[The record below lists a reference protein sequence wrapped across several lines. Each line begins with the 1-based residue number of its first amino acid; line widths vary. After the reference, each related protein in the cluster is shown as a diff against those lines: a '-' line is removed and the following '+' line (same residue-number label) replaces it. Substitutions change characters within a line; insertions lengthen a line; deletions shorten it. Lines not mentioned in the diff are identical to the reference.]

1 MGGVG
6 AQALRAMSTRW
17 VLHVDLDQFQA
28 AVEVR
33 RNPDLAGL
41 PVIVGGNGDPS
52 EPRKVV
58 TCASYPAREFG
69 VHAGMPLR
77 TAARKCPDAT
87 FLPLD
92 TDAYDEASEEVMG
105 LLRDFGHP
113 VEVWGWDEAYVGA
126 DVDDPV
132 HLAEQIREVVAA
144 GTGLSC
150 SVGISDNK
158 QRAKVATGFGK
169 PAGIYA
175 LTEDNWM
182 AVMGDREVDALWG
195 VGPKTAKKLAGMG
208 ITTVADLASTDAQL
222 LTSTFGPTTGLWI
235 LLLAKGGG
243 DTDVSAEPWVPRSRS
258 HVITFPRDLTDRAE
272 IDSAVVEL
280 ANQTLEEIVG
290 QGRVVT
296 RVAVTVRTKTFFTRT
311 KIRKLPSV
319 STDAETI
326 TRTALELLGQFE
338 LDRPVRL
345 LGVRLELAPPD
356 GEHPRRAF
364 RSAGRRRDPVLGFRR
379 ALATVQRFQNVST
392 VRTARATRPRRWPQ
406 RAREE
411 DVDLPHR
418 QAVGP
423 PHRSLQQ
430 VQRPDVGRRVNQESI
445 TAHAPKDPVRDV
457 FG

>member
-1 MGGVG
+1 M
-6 AQALRAMSTRW
+6 TRW

-33 RNPDLAGL
+33 RHPELAGL
-41 PVIVGGNGDPS
+41 PIIVGGNGDPN

-58 TCASYPAREFG
+58 TCASYPARDYG

-77 TAARKCPDAT
+77 TAARRCPDAT

-92 TDAYDEASEEVMG
+92 TAAYDEASEEVMN

-132 HLAEQIREVVAA
+132 ELAGRIRETIPAE
-144 GTGLSC
+144 TELSC

-169 PAGIYA
+169 PAGIYQ
-175 LTEDNWM
+175 LTDENWM
-182 AVMGDREVDALWG
+182 AVMGDRDVDALWG
-195 VGPKTAKKLAGMG
+195 VGPKTAKKLAGLG
-208 ITTVADLASTDAQL
+208 ITTVADLAATDATL

-243 DTDVSAEPWVPRSRS
+243 DTNVSAEPWVPRSRS
-258 HVITFPRDLTDRAE
+258 HVITFPRDLTERSE

-280 ANQTLEEIVG
+280 AHQTLAEIMG

-311 KIRKLPSV
+311 KIRKLPSA
-319 STDAETI
+319 STDSSVI
-326 TRTALELLGQFE
+326 TQTALDLLDLFE
-338 LDRPVRL
+338 LDRPIRL
-345 LGVRLELAPPD
+345 LGVRLELAPPE
-356 GEHPRRAF
+356 G
-364 RSAGRRRDPVLGFRR
+364 GY
-379 ALATVQRFQNVST
+379 
-392 VRTARATRPRRWPQ
+392 
-406 RAREE
+406 
-411 DVDLPHR
+411 
-418 QAVGP
+418 
-423 PHRSLQQ
+423 
-430 VQRPDVGRRVNQESI
+430 
-445 TAHAPKDPVRDV
+445 
-457 FG
+457 

>member
-1 MGGVG
+1 M
-6 AQALRAMSTRW
+6 TRW

-33 RNPDLAGL
+33 RNPELAGL
-41 PVIVGGNGDPS
+41 PIIVGGNGDPN

-77 TAARKCPDAT
+77 SAARKCPDAT

-113 VEVWGWDEAYVGA
+113 VEVWGWDEAYLGA
-126 DVDDPV
+126 DVEDPFS
-132 HLAEQIREVVAA
+132 LAQQIREVVAA

-169 PAGIYA
+169 PAGVFT

-182 AVMGDREVDALWG
+182 AVMGDRDVDALWG

-243 DTDVSAEPWVPRSRS
+243 DANVSAQPWVPRSRS
-258 HVITFPRDLTDRAE
+258 HVITFPEDLTDRTE
-272 IDSAVVEL
+272 IDSAVIEL
-280 ANQTLEEIVG
+280 AKQTLAEIVG
-290 QGRVVT
+290 QGRVVS

-311 KIRKLPSV
+311 KIRKLASE
-319 STDAETI
+319 STDEDVI
-326 TRTALELLGQFE
+326 TRTALDLLGQFE
-338 LDRPVRL
+338 LDRPIRL
-345 LGVRLELAPPD
+345 LGVRLELAAPAD
-356 GEHPRRAF
+356 GY
-364 RSAGRRRDPVLGFRR
+364 
-379 ALATVQRFQNVST
+379 
-392 VRTARATRPRRWPQ
+392 
-406 RAREE
+406 
-411 DVDLPHR
+411 
-418 QAVGP
+418 
-423 PHRSLQQ
+423 
-430 VQRPDVGRRVNQESI
+430 
-445 TAHAPKDPVRDV
+445 
-457 FG
+457 